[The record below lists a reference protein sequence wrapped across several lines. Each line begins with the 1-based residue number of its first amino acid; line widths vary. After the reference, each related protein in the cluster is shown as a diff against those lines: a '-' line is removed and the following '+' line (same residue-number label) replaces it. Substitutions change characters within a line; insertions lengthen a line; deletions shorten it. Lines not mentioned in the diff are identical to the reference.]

1 MCWNSFE
8 ISSYVRASLC
18 SKLMRVV
25 NRTKLSSNPHVNIQL
40 FKCVIFI
47 CSVYTCI
54 DYLSDPV
61 YHLTSC
67 QIFHCRCRQFSL
79 LSYVLLATKDLC
91 KHSRPHI
98 KMLHAAM
105 FCFVSN
111 CLLNDWQN
119 NRHNRLS
126 FKKISIRHQTNSAL
140 LTYDTLHQLVTCK
153 YFKLQGSECVTLNAF
168 LAGNFQCRVLH
179 RNDKGSEN
187 KNIHRHCLR
196 DAIVVPLSAGT
207 EEACHKS
214 C

>member
-61 YHLTSC
+61 YHLISC

-105 FCFVSN
+105 FYLWITV
-111 CLLNDWQN
+111 CLMTGKTTNIIDCHL
-119 NRHNRLS
+119 
-126 FKKISIRHQTNSAL
+126 KKYPFNIKQFRFADIRH
-140 LTYDTLHQLVTCK
+140 LTP
-153 YFKLQGSECVTLNAF
+153 A
-168 LAGNFQCRVLH
+168 
-179 RNDKGSEN
+179 RNM
-187 KNIHRHCLR
+187 
-196 DAIVVPLSAGT
+196 
-207 EEACHKS
+207 
-214 C
+214 